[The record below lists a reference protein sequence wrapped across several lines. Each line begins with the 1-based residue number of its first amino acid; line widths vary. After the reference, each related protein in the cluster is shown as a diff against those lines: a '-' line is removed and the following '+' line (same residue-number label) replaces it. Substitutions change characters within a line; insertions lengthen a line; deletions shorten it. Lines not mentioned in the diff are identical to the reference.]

1 MSETAKEPMYKVID
15 TSATAEA
22 PVRVHDVMYSGKIE
36 KVTFKANEATELPQ
50 SLAMKFNQDGFIVM
64 DENGETYKPPV
75 AKSEVVTKHLGEGE
89 IVARLDELTV
99 EALMARAALLP
110 GGEKVKKSKKE
121 LIEFLTS
128 AKPKSATASD
138 APRGNAGKE
147 ELSEISDDT
156 MKKMFQE

>member
-1 MSETAKEPMYKVID
+1 MSETVKEPVYKVID
-15 TSATAEA
+15 TSATNEA
-22 PVRVHDVMYSGKIE
+22 PTRVHDIFYNGKTERI
-36 KVTFKANEATELPQ
+36 TFKAGEPTELPQ
-50 SLAMKFNQDGFIVM
+50 GLAMKFNQDGFIVI

-75 AKSEVVTKHLGEGE
+75 AKSEVVTKHLNDGEV
-89 IVARLDELTV
+89 VARLDELTI

-121 LIEFLTS
+121 LVEFLTTS
-128 AKPKSATASD
+128 KPSKPTPGE
-138 APRGNAGKE
+138 APRGTAGKE